1 MEEAPRSLER
11 GAFWFLGRLN
21 REGDFRERVLIVAA
35 HRENEPFSA
44 AALK

>member
-11 GAFWFLGRLN
+11 GAFGFLGRLN
-21 REGDFRERVLIVAA
+21 REGDFRRRVLLVAA
-35 HRENEPFSA
+35 HRENEPLNA